1 MIILSDTADE
11 QELVIIPRVEPI
23 GDVDVTFESEVQNK
37 IVHSFTAS
45 ATYLNGYL
53 TIQHTFSPVLVLNQ
67 FYRIQVEDAGA
78 LIWRGRCFVTDQTD
92 LDKFT
97 INEGIYNEPTQTNN
111 EFIILE

>member
-1 MIILSDTADE
+1 
-11 QELVIIPRVEPI
+11 
-23 GDVDVTFESEVQNK
+23 
-37 IVHSFTAS
+37 
-45 ATYLNGYL
+45 
-53 TIQHTFSPVLVLNQ
+53 
-67 FYRIQVEDAGA
+67 